1 MGNESIS
8 SSRDVGSVSQHIEGV
23 LAGKLLIGGGRDT
36 SLVLSGFTVAR
47 NGTSGLRTF
56 RLLKSGDYSAYSGKA
71 CAVVFDDSAPSP
83 RAQEAVFAQRS
94 VVPHAKDARC
104 FVHCRSECLMVPP
117 SRCF

>member
-23 LAGKLLIGGGRDT
+23 LAGKLLIGGGSDT

-47 NGTSGLRTF
+47 NVTSGLRTF

-83 RAQEAVFAQRS
+83 ARRRRYLLN
-94 VVPHAKDARC
+94 VVSCHTPRMHVALSIAGQN
-104 FVHCRSECLMVPP
+104 V
-117 SRCF
+117 